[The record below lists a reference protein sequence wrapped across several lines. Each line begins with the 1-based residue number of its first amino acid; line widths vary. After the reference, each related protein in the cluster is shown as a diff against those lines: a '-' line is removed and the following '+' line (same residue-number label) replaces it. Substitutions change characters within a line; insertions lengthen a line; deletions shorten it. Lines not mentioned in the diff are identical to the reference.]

1 MNKYLDIINLPHFV
15 SKKHKHM
22 SIHDRAAQFAPFSA
36 LTGYD
41 DQIEES
47 ARITS
52 KKIILDDEKKEEIGN
67 KLNSIKKDT
76 NVSIKYFLKDKYKDG
91 GKYIAYKGT
100 IRRIDKV
107 NMKIIFKDKKI
118 IDICD
123 IVDVKI
129 L

>member
-1 MNKYLDIINLPHFV
+1 MNKYLDIINLPHYV

-52 KKIILDDEKKEEIGN
+52 KKVILDDEKKEEISN

-91 GKYIAYKGT
+91 GKYITYKGT

-118 IDICD
+118 INIEDILD
-123 IVDVKI
+123 IECK
-129 L
+129 